1 MQMVEVWV
9 APELE
14 YTSIT
19 ASILYLS
26 AKQLA
31 IPLVVKKA
39 LLYISMSITQ
49 WTQLTMVHK
58 FSTIC
63 IDAAIALHVSE
74 RMLDADAAR
83 RYLRI

>member
-1 MQMVEVWV
+1 MQMVEIWV

-31 IPLVVKKA
+31 IPLLVLVKKA
-39 LLYISMSITQ
+39 LLYISITQ

-74 RMLDADAAR
+74 RMLM
-83 RYLRI
+83 LQGGT

>member
-1 MQMVEVWV
+1 
-9 APELE
+9 
-14 YTSIT
+14 
-19 ASILYLS
+19 
-26 AKQLA
+26 
-31 IPLVVKKA
+31 
-39 LLYISMSITQ
+39 
-49 WTQLTMVHK
+49 MVHK

>member
-1 MQMVEVWV
+1 MQMVEIWV

-31 IPLVVKKA
+31 IPLLVKKA
-39 LLYISMSITQ
+39 LLYISITQ